1 MNCFN
6 LADDD
11 VMGRDIV
18 DFDEA
23 AIEDDGGIGQD
34 GSAGCERVPCAC

>member
-1 MNCFN
+1 MDCFN
-6 LADDD
+6 PTYYN
-11 VMGRDIV
+11 VVRCDIV

-34 GSAGCERVPCAC
+34 GGTGGERVPCAN